1 MRLPRSGIGLAALL
15 KSRAR
20 RLERLLLALPVVFC
34 VYFLIADENG
44 LYQIRHR
51 DGQIQ
56 MEKQAIDSLYA
67 HNERLATALALLKT
81 EGSAIERIARE
92 RYGMVRENERVY
104 MVYPSPPAAEVP
116 RTGK

>member
-1 MRLPRSGIGLAALL
+1 MKLPRHGIGLAALL
-15 KSRAR
+15 NSRAR
-20 RLERLLLALPVVFC
+20 RIQRLLLALPIVFC

-51 DGQIQ
+51 DAQIQ
-56 MEKQAIDSLYA
+56 MEMAAIDSLRA
-67 HNERLATALALLKT
+67 HNSDLAATLVLLKT

-104 MVYPSPPAAEVP
+104 MVYPSPPSADVH
-116 RTGK
+116 RSGK